1 MIPTTALI
9 NPIIEN
15 KEYDMTEETY
25 GISRDDMIENC
36 LSIFMYDFDEARL
49 VTVECTADLNI
60 EILVH
65 SDGEINSAGHNLLV
79 LVNQPSTGITDAYMT
94 MLHADYDD
102 LMEDHYG
109 NTH

>member
-1 MIPTTALI
+1 MK
-9 NPIIEN
+9 PITEQFEFN
-15 KEYDMTEETY
+15 FSRPETEEAY
-25 GISRDDMIENC
+25 GISRNDMIENC
-36 LSIFMYDFDEARL
+36 LSLFMYDFDEARL

-65 SDGEINSAGHNLLV
+65 SDGEINDSGHNLLV

-109 NTH
+109 NVC